1 MEPSMDLGG
10 GGARL
15 PYAKLDIWCGLWHN
29 TLMQDNPVLCKLE
42 RNMVKKALHFAI
54 DSAIADSL
62 ATIVNQRKRIALFK
76 KQANKLNRVLN
87 DLSLILSGTTVSH
100 NLYAYAYAYNH
111 DDDTSFTIAL
121 TLRGIEGFKC
131 PALSAVLEYCNEK
144 CEPNRTSTSD
154 WAESLNREFRFK
166 LTPKYGDNC
175 TITVNAYVK
184 SDSPTCR
191 KVVVGTT
198 IEEVKRYEIQ
208 CD

>member
-1 MEPSMDLGG
+1 
-10 GGARL
+10 
-15 PYAKLDIWCGLWHN
+15 
-29 TLMQDNPVLCKLE
+29 
-42 RNMVKKALHFAI
+42 MVKKALHFAI
-54 DSAIADSL
+54 GNAIEESI
-62 ATIVNQRKRIALFK
+62 ATIANQRKRIALFK
-76 KQANKLNRVLN
+76 KHATKLNRVLN

-100 NLYAYAYAYNH
+100 NLYTYAYAYTY
-111 DDDTSFTIAL
+111 DDDSSFTIAL

-131 PALSAVLEYCNEK
+131 HALEAVLGYCNEK

-166 LTPKYGDNC
+166 LAPQFGENC

-191 KVVVGTT
+191 KVVVGTV
-198 IEEVKRYEIQ
+198 IEEVKKYEIQ

>member
-1 MEPSMDLGG
+1 
-10 GGARL
+10 
-15 PYAKLDIWCGLWHN
+15 
-29 TLMQDNPVLCKLE
+29 
-42 RNMVKKALHFAI
+42 MVKKALHCAI
-54 DSAIADSL
+54 ESAIADSL
-62 ATIVNQRKRIALFK
+62 ATIANQKKRIALFK
-76 KQANKLNRVLN
+76 KHAIKLNKVLD
-87 DLSLILSGTTVSH
+87 DLSLILSGTTVYH

-111 DDDTSFTIAL
+111 DDDTSFTVAL

-166 LTPKYGDNC
+166 LAPC
-175 TITVNAYVK
+175 TVTVNAYVK

-198 IEEVKRYEIQ
+198 IEEVKKYEIQ

>member
-1 MEPSMDLGG
+1 M
-10 GGARL
+10 
-15 PYAKLDIWCGLWHN
+15 
-29 TLMQDNPVLCKLE
+29 T
-42 RNMVKKALHFAI
+42 KKTLHFAI
-54 DSAIADSL
+54 GNAIEESV
-62 ATIVNQRKRIALFK
+62 ATIANQKKRIALFK
-76 KQANKLNRVLN
+76 KHATKLSKILN

-100 NLYAYAYAYNH
+100 NLYAYAYAYTY
-111 DDDTSFTIAL
+111 DDDSSFTIAL

-166 LTPKYGDNC
+166 LAPQFGENC

-191 KVVVGTT
+191 KVVVGTVM
-198 IEEVKRYEIQ
+198 EEVKRYEIQ